1 MYYIKQ
7 LVDFYHAYSDWVAAG
22 ATEGKQFSRHV
33 GLCGSIFLY
42 LAMKGCPI
50 KDRKITLEMMRAQ
63 FVKARLDSE
72 YPFNN
77 QENSYRME
85 SINGLIHTNRN
96 RIAWVKKEWQ
106 HYV

>member
-1 MYYIKQ
+1 MFNQ
-7 LVDFYHAYSDWVAAG
+7 LAEFYEAYSDWIDAG
-22 ATEGKQFSRHV
+22 APESEPFSRRV

-42 LAMKGCPI
+42 LAMKGYPI

-63 FVKARLDSE
+63 FVKAGLDRE

-85 SINGLIHTNRN
+85 SINGLIHTNKN
-96 RIAWVKKEWQ
+96 RIAWVKREWK

>member
-1 MYYIKQ
+1 MFNQ
-7 LVDFYHAYSDWVAAG
+7 LSEFYKAYSDWIDSG
-22 ATEGKQFSRHV
+22 APEGKTFSRHV

-42 LAMKGCPI
+42 LAMKWYPI

-63 FVKARLDSE
+63 FVKAGLDSE

-85 SINGLIHTNRN
+85 SINGLIHTNTN
-96 RIAWVKKEWQ
+96 RIQWVRKEWK

>member
-1 MYYIKQ
+1 MFNQ
-7 LVDFYHAYSDWVAAG
+7 LADFYKAYSDWIDAG
-22 ATEGKQFSRHV
+22 APESEPFSRRV

-42 LAMKGCPI
+42 LAMKGYPI

-63 FVKARLDSE
+63 FVKAGLDSE

-85 SINGLIHTNRN
+85 SINGLIHTNAN
-96 RIAWVKKEWQ
+96 RIQWVKREWQ